1 MTWAWAT
8 PLPPT
13 PKLVLMALADIADD
27 QGVCWPSHKTLA
39 FKCTLTDR
47 TIRRMVL
54 VLQTK
59 RLLYVQQ
66 RVRKDGSRA
75 SNSYRLAIDAHPSGQ
90 IVQGGGHEGPGKRS
104 RMTGGMDSTVLPR
117 TTIEPSYEPPP
128 LHPHEQMHDAA
139 PMPIGRSGDD
149 LVFPKG
155 LTPSQGKALRHSLAS
170 LATDAA
176 QKVLDELAARMA
188 VTAVKNPLRYCM
200 VLIDRMNRGAFLPEL
215 GLKIADARQAEFARL
230 QQTPARP
237 ASAEVVKMPTQI
249 REALTRMRPKG

>member
-54 VLQTK
+54 LLQTK

-75 SNSYRLAIDAHPSGQ
+75 SNSYRLAIDAHPPGQ

-117 TTIEPSYEPPP
+117 TTIEPSDEPPP
-128 LHPHEQMHDAA
+128 LHSHGPMGYAA
-139 PMPIGRSGDD
+139 PNPIGGSGDD
-149 LVFPKG
+149 LIFPKG
-155 LTPSQGKALRHSLAS
+155 LTPSQSKELRHCLAS
-170 LATDAA
+170 LAAEAA
-176 QKVLDELAARMA
+176 QKVLDELAGRMA

-200 VLIDRMNRGAFLPEL
+200 VLVDRMNGGAFLPEL
-215 GLKIADARQAEFARL
+215 GLKIADARQAEV
-230 QQTPARP
+230 ARP
-237 ASAEVVKMPTQI
+237 KQAPATPAEVVKLPKQI
-249 REALTRMRPKG
+249 REALERMRSKG